1 MLLYIGITLKLLF
14 KGRGLNDMSSMFAL
28 CSGPLVVGSI
38 SHILEGAADHDR
50 LSSDTYKRL
59 NLYMILYGIVNLVT
73 RIFGGS
79 SGGIGPLSIIAP
91 LLLTI
96 NSIKGYGYGVLGYA
110 KDNGKSIIE
119 DLVNGFNSTLGIL
132 IKINFK
138 NLNAIGY
145 LLASWF
151 VVSFKFKELINI
163 VDIIV
168 SNGGSNNVLTKLT
181 GYVNYALLS
190 CVVISLK
197 DACDRNR
204 LLGTTFIK
212 LNFLSG
218 IIFSSLSGLLLL
230 GGSTT
235 TMKNLGL
242 VAGFF
247 AGFTFGNTIKSVIDK
262 KK

>member
-1 MLLYIGITLKLLF
+1 
-14 KGRGLNDMSSMFAL
+14 
-28 CSGPLVVGSI
+28 
-38 SHILEGAADHDR
+38 
-50 LSSDTYKRL
+50 
-59 NLYMILYGIVNLVT
+59 MILYGIINLIT
-73 RIFGGS
+73 KIFGGGS
-79 SGGIGPLSIIAP
+79 YGPLSFIAP

-96 NSIKGYGYGVLGYA
+96 NSIKGYGYGVLGYS

-190 CVVISLK
+190 CVIISLK

-218 IIFSSLSGLLLL
+218 IIFASLSGLLL